1 MRREWGP
8 EDLIASWTLIE
19 PDWELIGGKPGV
31 TRLGFAALLK
41 FFEIDGRFPEYSA
54 EVPEQAVAYLA
65 EQVKVDAA
73 LFGKYQGS
81 GRTSERH
88 RAQVRKAL
96 GFRECSQADQE
107 TLAQWLS
114 REVCPTE
121 LRREALRDAV
131 LAHCCSEKVRL
142 EPPTF
147 GQISRLVGSALRMFE
162 ERFCRTVEQRLDAVD
177 GVVQRLARVSKDLVA
192 RHWFPLVQQFS
203 IFGLAYYPCQRWGA
217 YRSRSKIV

>member
-1 MRREWGP
+1 MRREWEP

-19 PDWELIGGKPGV
+19 PDWELIGSKPGS
-31 TRLGFAALLK
+31 TRLGFAVLLK
-41 FFEIDGRFPEYSA
+41 FFEIDGRFPEYAA

-73 LFGKYQGS
+73 LFGKYSWS

-96 GFRECSQADQE
+96 GFRECSLADQE
-107 TLAQWLS
+107 ALALWLS

-121 LRREALRDAV
+121 FRREALRDAV
-131 LAHCCSEKVRL
+131 LAHCRSETVRL

-162 ERFCRTVEQRLDAVD
+162 ERFCRTIEQRLDAVE
-177 GVVQRLARVSKDLVA
+177 GVKQRLGPPTTA
-192 RHWFPLVQQFS
+192 
-203 IFGLAYYPCQRWGA
+203 GA
-217 YRSRSKIV
+217 